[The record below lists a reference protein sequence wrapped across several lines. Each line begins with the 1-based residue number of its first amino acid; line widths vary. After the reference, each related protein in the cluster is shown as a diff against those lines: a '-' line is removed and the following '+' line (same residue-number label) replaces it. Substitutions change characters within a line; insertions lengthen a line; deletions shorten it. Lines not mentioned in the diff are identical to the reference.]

1 MTPFVWE
8 GGQGGAIQQLMS
20 IQPYSDDDA
29 RRALMRQ
36 KRAATGLLAAMGGL
50 TAAGYLA
57 PLYGLVA
64 PGLWLETLRAGARAG
79 VVGGLADWFA
89 VTALFRHPLGLP
101 IPHTA
106 IIPAQKE
113 RLGRALGRFVSTQV
127 FTEDE
132 INQVLTRIDIPT
144 VVADILADP
153 STANTLTAGVVS
165 AVPQMLER
173 MEDGRAGA
181 AVGRS
186 LPVLLGGS
194 HLAPVIARGLRAL
207 VDGNQ
212 HQEVLSFLLRQLK
225 SGLKAKEPAL
235 RTMIEERVR
244 EQGGRILG
252 WAIGGSIANKVLVA
266 ASEELDRI
274 NPEDSTLREGFTEW
288 VRSEIDRIELDPKR
302 GEDLS
307 QTLKTVF
314 AHDSMLAW
322 GGDIWSRLKRMIQE
336 DIRKDDGWIAT
347 LVREALTK
355 LAAQARNDP
364 AMRARIEDSARK
376 AIVRSLPY
384 LREHLSGFI
393 ATVVGNW
400 DAVAVADKLEL
411 RVGRDLQYVRVN
423 GTLVGFGVGALLF
436 LLLRFLFG
444 VTGQ

>member
-1 MTPFVWE
+1 M
-8 GGQGGAIQQLMS
+8 
-20 IQPYSDDDA
+20 QPYSDDDA
-29 RRALMRQ
+29 RRALTRQ
-36 KRAATGLLAAMGGL
+36 KRAATGLLAVMGGL

-57 PLYGLVA
+57 PLYNLIT

-127 FTEDE
+127 FTEEE
-132 INQVLTRIDIPT
+132 IDQVLARIDIPT
-144 VVADILADP
+144 VIADIIADP
-153 STANTLTAGVVS
+153 ATANMLTTSVINV
-165 AVPQMLER
+165 VPQMLER

-186 LPVLLGGS
+186 LPLLLGGS
-194 HLAPVIARGLRAL
+194 HLTPVIARGLRAL

-212 HQEVLSFLLRQLK
+212 HQEVLSFLVRQLK

-252 WAIGGSIANKVLVA
+252 WAIGGSIATKVLVA
-266 ASEELDRI
+266 ATEELDRI
-274 NPEDSTLREGFTEW
+274 NPEDSALREGFTEW
-288 VRSEIDRIELDPKR
+288 VRSEIDRIEQDPKR
-302 GEDLS
+302 AEDLS
-307 QTLKTVF
+307 QTLKSVF
-314 AHDSMLAW
+314 AHDSMQAW
-322 GGDIWSRLKRMIQE
+322 GADIWSRLKRMIQE
-336 DIRKDDGWIAT
+336 DIRKEDSWIAT

-355 LAAQARNDP
+355 LAAQARHDP
-364 AMRARIEDSARK
+364 AMRARITESARK
-376 AIVRSLPY
+376 AIRRSLPY
-384 LREHLSGFI
+384 LREHLSAFI
-393 ATVVGNW
+393 ATVVSNW
-400 DAVAVADKLEL
+400 NAVAIADKLEL

-423 GTLVGFGVGALLF
+423 GTLVGFAVGAMLS
-436 LLLRFLFG
+436 LLLRFFFG